1 MSIADVDQRKFVD
14 ILGKVTAA
22 EMHDNKPK
30 KVEEVL
36 NEMID
41 YAWDNF
47 KVEEAHMQEF
57 KYLDYKQHKE
67 EHLDFVIRTLSYFK
81 RVAEGDYQILNEI
94 REYLKQ
100 WQANHIQ
107 GTDKKYM
114 ECFIRNGLK

>member
-1 MSIADVDQRKFVD
+1 MSIVD
-14 ILGKVTAA
+14 IEHERFIDILDKVAAA
-22 EMHDNKPK
+22 EMHDNEPK

-41 YAWDNF
+41 YAWNNF

-57 KYLDYKQHKE
+57 KYPDYKQHKE

-94 REYLKQ
+94 REFLNQ
-100 WQANHIQ
+100 WQTNHIK
-107 GTDKKYM
+107 GADKK
-114 ECFIRNGLK
+114 I